1 MSEKKTKEKT
11 TNLDYK
17 SFSAI
22 TEIEEKYPVYDL
34 EFKDGTKIWN
44 PLRIYLYFY
53 ILEAELRNKD
63 IFYKKIFNMLL
74 EGIKPIHIPKKH
86 YTICAFSSG
95 RNRRL
100 RENHYY
106 DIMMDPINEAI
117 DKPMLICE
125 WPGPNGKHRI
135 YDKPLFSK
143 DMTKIQL
150 SIYQKAFWK
159 LLFQRIAPNINPTQ
173 SSKELFYNILTHY
186 ATKTSSD
193 VNQLITDVEKYIAI
207 LPTMKQFFNTFLQ
220 QITPSIVLLVGGH
233 SGFNM
238 ALIQA
243 CKEQQIPT
251 VELQHGLITRYHAA
265 YIKQKKTSNYDYR
278 PDYLFTYGDYFTNL
292 IQQNHAFPAK
302 NVITVGYPYLNK
314 MKKKPPIIPQPIHNH
329 IKAYEKNILITSQWN
344 IAEEVLLFVKR
355 VSSLLQKSNNQIG
368 IIFKP
373 HPSDWREYNSIINQD
388 NICIARKYD
397 DVYELFKVSDVHS
410 TVYSTSALEALSF
423 SMPNLFIDVGKR
435 SVSDI
440 FDIVDNKSSFIVNDT
455 NEYLLIL
462 DKIFKNYKK
471 ISEKASQKAI
481 CYFQPNPEQFLPHL
495 ISNILKKNKK

>member
-34 EFKDGTKIWN
+34 EFKDGSKIWN

-106 DIMMDPINEAI
+106 DIMMDPIHEAI

-125 WPGPNGKHRI
+125 WPGPNGKHRT

-193 VNQLITDVEKYIAI
+193 VNQLITDAEKYIAI

-314 MKKKPPIIPQPIHNH
+314 VKKVPPVISEDLQNH
-329 IKAYEKNILITSQWN
+329 LKKYKKNIIITSQWN
-344 IAEEVLLFVKR
+344 IAEEILTFTL
-355 VSSLLQKSNNQIG
+355 SLATLLQKSKIKIG

-373 HPSDWREYNSIINQD
+373 HPSDWRDYIAHISHS
-388 NICIARKYD
+388 NIYIANKYED
-397 DVYELFKVSDVHS
+397 TYDLFKVSDIHS
-410 TVYSTSALEALSF
+410 TVYSTSGLEALAF
-423 SMPNLFIDVGKR
+423 AKPNIFIDIGKI
-435 SVSDI
+435 SISNI
-440 FDIVDNKSSFIVNDT
+440 FDIVDNKTCYIVYKPEQYLKLV
-455 NEYLLIL
+455 EYLI
-462 DKIFKNYKK
+462 KNYNK
-471 ISEKASQKAI
+471 ISKEALRKSHKYFYPDSEKNLKTYLQCFS
-481 CYFQPNPEQFLPHL
+481 
-495 ISNILKKNKK
+495 SND